1 MEYLQL
7 NKLKKK
13 LQSYILSFLFFFAE
27 QYENACKGLHE
38 GTENCWSPFQG
49 VDLECQPPLGVFL
62 RDRIVLDFF
71 RGGEGWGGGGL
82 GAWNISNTKYHVS
95 EYFLR
100 KVIFL
105 SFSVRGK
112 NTMFSGK
119 NTTFLDSTGKIMSLF
134 EKTIF

>member
-1 MEYLQL
+1 MEYLQP

-71 RGGEGWGGGGL
+71 RGGEGWGHGTYQIQ
-82 GAWNISNTKYHVS
+82 NI
-95 EYFLR
+95 
-100 KVIFL
+100 
-105 SFSVRGK
+105 
-112 NTMFSGK
+112 MFPSI
-119 NTTFLDSTGKIMSLF
+119 S
-134 EKTIF
+134 